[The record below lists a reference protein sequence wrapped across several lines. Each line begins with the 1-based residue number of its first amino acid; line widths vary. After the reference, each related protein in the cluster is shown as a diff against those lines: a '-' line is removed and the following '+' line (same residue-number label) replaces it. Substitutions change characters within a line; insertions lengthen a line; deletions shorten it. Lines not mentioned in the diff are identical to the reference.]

1 MCNNVTNSVL
11 KFAGKIK
18 MLTLITRFNVFN
30 YFNAIENE
38 YLKFTIS
45 SLEYELLINLQWVD
59 CNYCF

>member
-38 YLKFTIS
+38 YLKFIIS
-45 SLEYELLINLQWVD
+45 SLEYELLINLQ
-59 CNYCF
+59 

>member
-1 MCNNVTNSVL
+1 
-11 KFAGKIK
+11 

-45 SLEYELLINLQWVD
+45 SLEYELLINLQCVD

>member
-11 KFAGKIK
+11 KFAEKIK

-45 SLEYELLINLQWVD
+45 SLEYELLINLQCVD